1 MTISS
6 PFSYVSCHKS
16 TKKDRWLHLRYL
28 LEICVQKHQLR
39 QPMFDLQI
47 IGATFDF
54 IIRIAPTVEIRVLAL
69 ELQSLFAEN
78 DRAL

>member
-1 MTISS
+1 
-6 PFSYVSCHKS
+6 
-16 TKKDRWLHLRYL
+16 
-28 LEICVQKHQLR
+28 
-39 QPMFDLQI
+39 MFDLQI